1 MDEILEKWYDTKE
14 KISLLEKKLEKYK
27 SAIASEMNKKD
38 VDKLSSDNFSITRRR
53 NTRTYMS
60 KDNVP
65 EDIWKKYSVKCSY
78 ESFFLKKK

>member
-38 VDKLSSDNFSITRRR
+38 VDKLSSDN
-53 NTRTYMS
+53 
-60 KDNVP
+60 
-65 EDIWKKYSVKCSY
+65 KY
-78 ESFFLKKK
+78 